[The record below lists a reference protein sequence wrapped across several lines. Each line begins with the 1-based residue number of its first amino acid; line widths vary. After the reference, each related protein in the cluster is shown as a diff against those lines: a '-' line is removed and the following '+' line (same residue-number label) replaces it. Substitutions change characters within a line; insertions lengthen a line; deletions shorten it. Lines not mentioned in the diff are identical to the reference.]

1 MPKFLVRWKMNP
13 QMIPADPEAQG
24 KLMLS
29 LFQMA
34 KEDEQAGI
42 CLNWGMFP
50 EASEGISFSDQSGEE
65 LASRLMKYYPYIF
78 FKVKPLLSL
87 DQAMRAF
94 QKAAGPG
101 KK

>member
-13 QMIPADPEAQG
+13 HMIPADPEAQG
-24 KLMLS
+24 KLMSS

-34 KEDEQAGI
+34 KDDEKAGV
-42 CLNWGMFP
+42 CLNWAMFP
-50 EASEGISFSDQSGEE
+50 EASGGISFSHQSEEE
-65 LASRLMKYYPYIF
+65 LASILMKYYPYIF

-87 DQAMRAF
+87 DQSMRAF
-94 QKAAGPG
+94 QKTAQSM